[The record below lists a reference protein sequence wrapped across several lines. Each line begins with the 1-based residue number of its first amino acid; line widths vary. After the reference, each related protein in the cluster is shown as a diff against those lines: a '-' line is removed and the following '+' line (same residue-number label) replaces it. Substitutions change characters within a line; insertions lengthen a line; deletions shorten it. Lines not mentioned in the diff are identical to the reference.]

1 MASIFEEMMSV
12 NHDLTES
19 AKISRRKNNKV
30 VKESRKIS
38 CKKLKV
44 ESRKFFEE
52 NDITDLEKD
61 FEVPNPEEDTQD
73 GVVLVID
80 PEIGDDEEVPEDAA
94 EEMVG
99 DLVYK
104 CPVCGSNY
112 VCDCNAEGMVE
123 GVEVDEEGAPLECP
137 ICGDDAD
144 QILIGEI
151 TPAEDAPGEEK
162 SEMEP
167 QSVEEPED
175 GIEDPGESA
184 AEYESLRKSLI
195 KKSRIVKE
203 SVEEDNYE
211 EMLRDP
217 GIVKEIKE
225 QAVEFFEEE
234 GFEKG
239 YGLPNYLDVDGDDFK
254 NPYLIAESPYDTMN
268 FMIEE
273 GGLGMEEFLSDI
285 LEFDIYDLDDSDELV
300 EKAEEI
306 MMSAAQE
313 YISPRKLHKVFSA
326 VLNSSGFSETNFE
339 KFIEINGAPLGI
351 IYTGGGGPTFYIYD
365 KSRIKDYLSSSSKSG
380 VKESYD
386 EYSDSETP
394 LELEVPSD
402 DNGNEEKT
410 PQVVVKD
417 SDVNL
422 YFDEAKLEALM
433 CRMMKENYKGAPQFK
448 VNKVTL
454 SGKKLKIEYVVRNR
468 KKSRKG
474 LLVGEGFSRQS
485 RAFKLMLRDKG
496 AFTESFARTPS
507 FTVECVRMRNK
518 IIPTKMNYDFKV
530 KVNESL
536 YRVVSESVNKR

>member
-19 AKISRRKNNKV
+19 AKISHRKNNKV
-30 VKESRKIS
+30 VKENRKIS
-38 CKKLKV
+38 YKKLKV

-61 FEVPNPEEDTQD
+61 FEIPEEDSQD
-73 GVVLVID
+73 EVVLVID
-80 PEIGDDEEVPEDAA
+80 PEISDNEEIPEDAA

-144 QILIGEI
+144 QILVGEI
-151 TPAEDAPGEEK
+151 APAGDAPGEEK

-167 QSVEEPED
+167 LSTEESED
-175 GIEDPGESA
+175 DTEDSGEFVKS
-184 AEYESLRKSLI
+184 ESLRKSLKEGFI
-195 KKSRIVKE
+195 KDFFSRVNTEDISDIILNPSEFKDQVNYYREDDYFDDPSQLNEFAKYFASSSEILMIEDE
-203 SVEEDNYE
+203 SVYDYPDLTDDLEE
-211 EMLRDP
+211 LLQ
-217 GIVKEIKE
+217 K
-225 QAVEFFEEE
+225 
-234 GFEKG
+234 
-239 YGLPNYLDVDGDDFK
+239 LDS
-254 NPYLIAESPYDTMN
+254 E
-268 FMIEE
+268 
-273 GGLGMEEFLSDI
+273 
-285 LEFDIYDLDDSDELV
+285 
-300 EKAEEI
+300 
-306 MMSAAQE
+306 
-313 YISPRKLHKVFSA
+313 FSA
-326 VLNSSGFSETNFE
+326 RHDR
-339 KFIEINGAPLGI
+339 IEIETATVIFDKIDGRKVCRLYGDGMWGYFVDVSGLTKNESLRESED
-351 IYTGGGGPTFYIYD
+351 YD
-365 KSRIKDYLSSSSKSG
+365 KD
-380 VKESYD
+380 D
-386 EYSDSETP
+386 ETP
-394 LELEVPSD
+394 LELEIPAND
-402 DNGNEEKT
+402 DNKKET

-433 CRMMKENYKGAPQFK
+433 RRMMKEDYKGTPQFK

-454 SGKKLKIEYVVRNR
+454 SGKKLKIEYVVRNGKR
-468 KKSRKG
+468 SLRG
-474 LLVGEGFSRQS
+474 LLVGEGFSRKS

-518 IIPTKMNYDFKV
+518 IIPTRMDYNYRV

-536 YRVVSESVNKR
+536 YCVKGSISGTPL